1 MPFTYPM
8 RARLSTI
15 AILEACWTP
24 LLFCQPS
31 FPALL
36 LASPT
41 APDFS
46 ESHGCF
52 RDTLLLSRFLFDQP
66 EASGRKSGRFLPRRH
81 PSGTARRGGQGC
93 RRHREAAG
101 AVGERP

>member
-31 FPALL
+31 FLALL
-36 LASPT
+36 LASRT
-41 APDFS
+41 APDSS
-46 ESHGCF
+46 ESDGCF
-52 RDTLLLSRFLFDQP
+52 RDTLLLSRFC
-66 EASGRKSGRFLPRRH
+66 STRRRRLVENRGAFCPDCRATPLMAGQRH
-81 PSGTARRGGQGC
+81 DRMAGLGDRRLGVAR
-93 RRHREAAG
+93 
-101 AVGERP
+101 P